1 MSRQTVKTAI
11 STALLGIISY
21 LMIDTPSPNKAYAYT
36 PANLVSCSIQVSPQY
51 GTYYRGIY
59 RTMDGSRFALAFRSY
74 CPSMIDADDYFVR

>member
-36 PANLVSCSIQVSPQY
+36 PANLDPSIV
-51 GTYYRGIY
+51 
-59 RTMDGSRFALAFRSY
+59 L
-74 CPSMIDADDYFVR
+74 